1 MKKKEVVINWRAGL
15 HSRPASEL
23 VKIANK
29 FKSKISI
36 RHGDLEADAKSILSI
51 ITLGVG
57 YKTTLL
63 ILVEGDDE
71 DDALETIAS
80 LFEKEI

>member
-1 MKKKEVVINWRAGL
+1 MVEKKVTINWRAGL

-23 VKIANK
+23 VKVANR

-36 RHGDLEADAKSILSI
+36 KHGDLEADAKSILSI
-51 ITLGVG
+51 ITLGVT
-57 YKTTLL
+57 YKATLI
-63 ILVEGDDE
+63 ILVEGEDE
-71 DDALETIAS
+71 KEAIETIIE

>member
-1 MKKKEVVINWRAGL
+1 MKEKEVVINWRAGL

-23 VKIANK
+23 VKLANK
-29 FKSKISI
+29 FRAKISI
-36 RHGDLEADAKSILSI
+36 KHGDLEADAKSILSI
-51 ITLGVG
+51 ITLGAG

-63 ILVEGDDE
+63 ILVEGEDE
-71 DDALETIAS
+71 SEALDAIVS

>member
-29 FKSKISI
+29 FKSRISI
-36 RHGDLEADAKSILSI
+36 KHGDLEADAKSILSI

-57 YKTTLL
+57 YKATL
-63 ILVEGDDE
+63 IIIVEGEDE
-71 DDALETIAS
+71 NEALDTIVS

>member
-23 VKIANK
+23 VQLANK

-36 RHGDLEADAKSILSI
+36 IHGDLEVDAKSILSVV
-51 ITLGVG
+51 TLGAG
-57 YKTTLL
+57 YKTNL
-63 ILVEGDDE
+63 IILAEGEDEVE
-71 DDALETIAS
+71 ALQKIVE

>member
-1 MKKKEVVINWRAGL
+1 MREKEVIINWRAGL

-23 VKIANK
+23 VKVANK

-36 RHGDLEADAKSILSI
+36 KHGNLEADAKSILSI

-57 YKTTLL
+57 YKATLV
-63 ILVEGDDE
+63 ILVEGEDE
-71 DDALETIAS
+71 KEALETIVQ